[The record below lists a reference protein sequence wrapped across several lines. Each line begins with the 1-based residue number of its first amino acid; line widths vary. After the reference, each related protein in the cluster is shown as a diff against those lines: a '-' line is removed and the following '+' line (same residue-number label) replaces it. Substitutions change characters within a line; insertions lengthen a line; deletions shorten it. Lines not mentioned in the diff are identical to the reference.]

1 MYKTGQGHFESVGLG
16 SQMTLAFPDTD
27 FVIILLL

>member
-1 MYKTGQGHFESVGLG
+1 MYKAGQGHFESVGLG
-16 SQMTLAFPDTD
+16 IQTTLAFPDAD